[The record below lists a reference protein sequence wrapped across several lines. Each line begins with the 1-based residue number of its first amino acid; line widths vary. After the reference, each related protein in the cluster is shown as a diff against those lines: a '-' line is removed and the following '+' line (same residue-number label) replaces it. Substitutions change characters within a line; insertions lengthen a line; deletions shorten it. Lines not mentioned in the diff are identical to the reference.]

1 MVKVN
6 RKIIISLMIII
17 TMFSCF
23 QNIVLAKN
31 IGDSSRLVKIGD
43 CNSNIEFKFSSGW
56 SDVICHYIGYNEGGK
71 TYPAYCISHG
81 LDGVDE
87 HGSYS
92 VDLTKILDDVRIYR
106 VIINGYPYKSPSE
119 LGVADKYDAYL
130 ATKQAIYS
138 VLLGRDVTSVYRGK
152 NSNGNAVVNAI
163 NNLTNIGRYGNQTYK
178 TANLRINKSGG
189 LIEEGDYFSQRFNV
203 SSAVDVSGYDI
214 TSTNNLPTDSYIT
227 DSNGNRK
234 TSFNNTEDFKL
245 MIPKSSMDRDINSSI
260 SIKGRCKTYP
270 VFYGQTTV
278 SGTQNYAVTAEPY
291 VDYNASIDYAEKLNT
306 GKIRIIKQDS
316 ETKQAVQGVTFSL
329 SKSDGT
335 VIANSTTNEDGIA
348 TFSSLYRGKYILKEV
363 STNEK
368 YILNESEFD
377 ADVEYNKTTK
387 TTILNEHKRGDLKV
401 YKVDKDNNKITLGN
415 VEFQLYSDEF
425 KKVIGTYY
433 TDVNGEIEIKDLRIG
448 DYKLIETNT
457 NRWYNLSDDRELT
470 IEWNK
475 ETSETIE
482 NELKKGQI
490 KIIKVDL
497 EDHKVKLEGVTFEVL
512 DENNNVLETLVTDE
526 NGEALTSKYAVRD
539 FPNLKLRETNTLE
552 EYVLNKEIKTI
563 KLEENQI
570 TNIVFENKKIKG
582 YIEVIKI
589 SSGDNKLTGETKGS
603 PLSNVTFEVFDS
615 SNNKVDEITTNSE
628 GKAITKELLKGKYT
642 VKEKEKSEYYLLNT
656 DVYNAEIVNDGE
668 IIDIEIENIP
678 ENPDVD
684 IEKTGIIQTT
694 ANEEIK
700 YDFKIRNTG
709 NVPLNNFT
717 WFDNLPTDYV
727 RITKLITGTYN
738 QELNYSIYYKTNKND
753 YKLLKDNLN
762 TSVNNYMD
770 FTEIELQD
778 DEYVTDFKAD
788 FGTVNVGFESVI
800 NPYIFVK
807 VNSNVKN
814 EDTFTNKTRIEGSHK
829 GFLVWDEDD
838 HTTKLYEKNI
848 NIKNRK
854 LPRTGM

>member
-1 MVKVN
+1 MVKIN
-6 RKIIISLMIII
+6 KKIIISLMILI
-17 TMFSCF
+17 TMLSSL
-23 QNIVLAKN
+23 QNIVLAKD
-31 IGDSSRLVKIGD
+31 IGDSSRLVSMGN
-43 CNSNIEFKFSSGW
+43 CNRNIEFKFSSGW
-56 SDVICHYIGYNEGGK
+56 GDVICHYIGYTDGGN

-106 VIINGYPYKSPSE
+106 VIINGYPYKTPTE
-119 LGVADKYDAYL
+119 LGVSDNYDAYM
-130 ATKQAIYS
+130 ATKQAIYC

-152 NSNGNAVVNAI
+152 NGNGNAVVNAI
-163 NNLTNIGRYGNQTYK
+163 NNLTNIGRYGSQTYK
-178 TANLRINKSGG
+178 TANLRINKSGI
-189 LIEEGDYFSQRFNV
+189 LTEEGDYFSQRFNV

-214 TSTNNLPTDSYIT
+214 TSTSNLPNGCYIT

-245 MIPKSSMDRDINSSI
+245 MIPKSSMDRDINTSI

-270 VFYGQTTV
+270 VFFGQTTV
-278 SGTQNYAVTAEPY
+278 AGTQNYAVTAEPY
-291 VDYNASIDYAEKLNT
+291 VDYTASINYTEKLNT
-306 GKIRIIKQDS
+306 GKIKIIKQDS

-329 SKSDGT
+329 SKLDGT
-335 VIANSTTNEDGIA
+335 VIANSTTNEKGIA
-348 TFSSLYRGKYILKEV
+348 TFSSLYRGKYILKEI
-363 STNEK
+363 STNER
-368 YILNESEFD
+368 YVLNESEFD
-377 ADVEYNKTTK
+377 VDVEYNKTTE
-387 TTILNEHKRGDLKV
+387 TTMLNEHKRGDLKV

-415 VEFQLYSDEF
+415 IEFQLYSDEF

-448 DYKLIETNT
+448 EYKLIETNT
-457 NRWYNLSDDRELT
+457 NKWYNLADDRELT

-497 EDHKVKLEGVTFEVL
+497 EDHEVKLEGVTFEVL
-512 DENNNVLETLVTDE
+512 DENNNVLETIITDE
-526 NGEALTSKYAVRD
+526 NGEAITSKYAVRD
-539 FPNLKLRETNTLE
+539 FPNLKIRETNTLE
-552 EYVLNKEIKTI
+552 EYVLNQEVKTI
-563 KLEENQI
+563 ELEENQI

-582 YIEVIKI
+582 YIEVIKT
-589 SSGDNKLTGETKGS
+589 SSGDNKLTGETKGN
-603 PLSNVTFEVFDS
+603 PLSDVTFEVFDS
-615 SNNKVDEITTNSE
+615 SNNKVDEITTNNE

-656 DVYNAEIVNDGE
+656 DEYSAEIINDGE
-668 IIDIEIENIP
+668 IIDIQIENIP

-700 YDFKIRNTG
+700 YDFKIKNTG
-709 NVPLNNFT
+709 NVPLDKFT
-717 WFDNLPTDYV
+717 WYDYLPTDYI

-738 QELNYSIYYKTNKND
+738 QDLNYSIYYKTNKND
-753 YKLLKDNLN
+753 YRLLKDNLN
-762 TSVNNYMD
+762 TQVNNYID
-770 FTEIELQD
+770 FYNLELEA
-778 DEYVTDFKAD
+778 DEYVTQFKAD
-788 FGTVNVGFESVI
+788 FGTVDVGFESVI
-800 NPYIFVK
+800 NPYIFVR
-807 VNSNVKN
+807 VNSDVQN
-814 EDTFTNKTRIEGSHK
+814 DDIFTNKTRIEGKHK
-829 GFLVWDEDD
+829 GYFIWDEDD
-838 HTTKLYEKNI
+838 HTTKVYEKNI
-848 NIKNRK
+848 EVRNKK